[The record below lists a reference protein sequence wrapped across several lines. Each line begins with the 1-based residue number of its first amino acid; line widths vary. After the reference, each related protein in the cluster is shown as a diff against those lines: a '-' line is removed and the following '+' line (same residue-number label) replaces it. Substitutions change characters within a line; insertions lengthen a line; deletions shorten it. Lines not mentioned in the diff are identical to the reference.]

1 MEIAI
6 IFIAWIVLLFLG
18 IPVGFT
24 LLIAGLLYFIMGDW
38 NIVFASGEQLIS
50 GIDNFTLLA
59 IPFFILTGTLMNSSG
74 ITDRIFNFAMSLV
87 GHVPGGVGHVNITA
101 SLMFSGMSGSSLA
114 DAGGL
119 GQLEIRTMRKAGY
132 DDDFN
137 GGLTAASSILSGI
150 IPPSLNMIIYAALA
164 NVSVASMFIAGMV
177 PGILVALSLFVVT
190 FILAKRRNY
199 QILERSTLKVVI
211 QNFMKAFWAL
221 LTPIIIIAGIFSG
234 FFTPTEA
241 AVVSTVYAL
250 FLGFFVYRELTLKT
264 VYNDIVNSFKL
275 TGVVVLMLAAIEFF
289 GQFVAREQVAIQ
301 IAEGFLGITEN
312 PIFLLLLMSVLLIIL
327 GTFIEALALLVL
339 VVPVLIP
346 VATSVG
352 IDPIFFG
359 AFVILNLMIGILT
372 PPMGMALFVVS
383 RVGDIPVGTMYRGVV
398 PFLIPL
404 VVVMILMIFFPE
416 ISTFLVDV
424 FNE

>member
-1 MEIAI
+1 MDIAL
-6 IFIAWIVLLFLG
+6 IFIFWVVLLFLN

-24 LLIAGLLYFIMGDW
+24 LIIAALAYFITGDW
-38 NIVFASGEQLIS
+38 NLVNASGTQLIS
-50 GIDNFTLLA
+50 GINNFTLLA

-74 ITDRIFNFAMSLV
+74 ITDRIFNFAKSLV
-87 GHVPGGVGHVNITA
+87 GHVPGGIGHVNITA

-119 GQLEIRTMRKAGY
+119 GQLEIKTMREAGY

-150 IPPSLNMIIYAALA
+150 IPPSLNMIIYASLA
-164 NVSVASMFIAGMV
+164 NVSVASMFIAGLV
-177 PGILVALSLFVVT
+177 PGLLVAAALFIT
-190 FILAKRRNY
+190 TAILATKRGY
-199 QILERSTLKVVI
+199 KVLERADFKTIGS
-211 QNFMKAFWAL
+211 NFLKAFWAL
-221 LTPIIIIAGIFSG
+221 LTPFIIIIGIFSG
-234 FFTPTEA
+234 YFTPTEA

-264 VYNDIVNSFKL
+264 VYENIVESLKL
-275 TGVVVLMLAAIEFF
+275 TGVVVLMLAAVQFF
-289 GQFVAREQVAIQ
+289 GQFVARERVAIKV
-301 IAEGFLGITEN
+301 ADAFLGITEN
-312 PIFLLLLMSVLLIIL
+312 PILLLLLLSLLLIAL

-346 VATSVG
+346 AVVSVG

-359 AFVILNLMIGILT
+359 VFVILNLMIGILT

-383 RVGDIPVGTMYRGVV
+383 RVGNIPMGTMYRGVL
-398 PFLIPL
+398 PFLIPIVL
-404 VVVMILMIFFPE
+404 TVLLIIFFPQ
-416 ISTFLVDV
+416 IPTFLVDIL
-424 FNE
+424 N

>member
-6 IFIAWIVLLFLG
+6 IFIAWLVLLFLG

-24 LLIAGLLYFIMGDW
+24 LIMAALLYFIIGDW
-38 NIVFASGEQLIS
+38 SLIYASGAQLIS
-50 GIDNFTLLA
+50 GINNFTLLA

-164 NVSVASMFIAGMV
+164 NVSVASMFIAGLV
-177 PGILVALSLFVVT
+177 PGLLVAISLFITT
-190 FILAKRRNY
+190 FIIAKKRNY
-199 QILERSTLKVVI
+199 IVLERASLKVI
-211 QNFMKAFWAL
+211 GENFLKSFWAL
-221 LTPIIIIAGIFSG
+221 LTPLIIIVGIFSG

-250 FLGFFVYRELTLKT
+250 FLGFFVYRELTLKK
-264 VYNDIVNSFKL
+264 VYANIVDALKM
-275 TGVVVLMLAAIEFF
+275 TGVVVLMLAAVEFF
-289 GQFVAREQVAIQ
+289 GQFVARERVAIKV
-301 IAEGFLGITEN
+301 AEGFLGITEN
-312 PIFLLLLMSVLLIIL
+312 PIFLLMLISVLLIVL
-327 GTFIEALALLVL
+327 GTFVEALALLVL

-346 VATSVG
+346 VVTSAG
-352 IDPIFFG
+352 IDPVFFG
-359 AFVILNLMIGILT
+359 AFVVLNLMIGILT

-383 RVGDIPVGTMYRGVV
+383 RVGNIPVGTMYRGVL

-404 VVVMILMIFFPE
+404 VLVTVALIFFPE
-416 ISTFLVDV
+416 ISTFLVDLL
-424 FNE
+424 N

>member
-6 IFIAWIVLLFLG
+6 IFIAWLVLLFLG

-24 LLIAGLLYFIMGDW
+24 LIMAALLYFILGDW
-38 NIVFASGEQLIS
+38 SLVYASGAQLIS
-50 GIDNFTLLA
+50 GINNFTLLA

-132 DDDFN
+132 DEDFN
-137 GGLTAASSILSGI
+137 GGLTAASAILSGI

-164 NVSVASMFIAGMV
+164 NVSVASMFIAGLV
-177 PGILVALSLFVVT
+177 PGLLVAISLFITT
-190 FILAKRRNY
+190 FLIAKKRNY
-199 QILERSTLKVVI
+199 IVLERASLKVI
-211 QNFMKAFWAL
+211 GENFLKSFWAL
-221 LTPIIIIAGIFSG
+221 LTPLIIIVGIFSG

-250 FLGFFVYRELTLKT
+250 FLGFFVYRELTLKK
-264 VYNDIVNSFKL
+264 VYVNIVDALKM
-275 TGVVVLMLAAIEFF
+275 TGVVVLMLAAVEFF
-289 GQFVAREQVAIQ
+289 GQFVARERVAIKV
-301 IAEGFLGITEN
+301 AEGFLGITEN
-312 PIFLLLLMSVLLIIL
+312 PIFLLMLISVLLIVL
-327 GTFIEALALLVL
+327 GTFVEALALLVL

-346 VATSVG
+346 VVTSVG
-352 IDPIFFG
+352 VDPIFFG

-383 RVGDIPVGTMYRGVV
+383 RVGNIPVGTMYRGIL

-404 VVVMILMIFFPE
+404 VLVMIALIFFPG
-416 ISTFLVDV
+416 ISTFLVDLL
-424 FNE
+424 N

>member
-1 MEIAI
+1 MDIII
-6 IFIAWIVLLFLG
+6 IFITWLVLLFLG

-24 LLIAGLLYFIMGDW
+24 LIMAGLLYFIMGDW
-38 NIVFASGEQLIS
+38 SLVYASGAQLIS
-50 GIDNFTLLA
+50 GINNFTLLA

-74 ITDRIFNFAMSLV
+74 ITDRIFNFAKTLV
-87 GHVPGGVGHVNITA
+87 GHIPGGVGHVNITA

-119 GQLEIRTMRKAGY
+119 GQLEIRTMRKEGY

-150 IPPSLNMIIYAALA
+150 IPPSLNMIVYAAIA
-164 NVSVASMFIAGMV
+164 NVSVASMFIAGLV
-177 PGILVALSLFVVT
+177 PGLLIALSLYVMT
-190 FILAKRRNY
+190 FILAQKRGYRV
-199 QILERSTLKVVI
+199 LERANLKMVWKH
-211 QNFMKAFWAL
+211 FLKAFWAL
-221 LTPIIIIAGIFSG
+221 LTPFIIIIGIFSG

-250 FLGFFVYRELTLKT
+250 ILGFFVYRELTFKK
-264 VYNDIVNSFKL
+264 VYANIVESLKL
-275 TGVVVLMLAAIEFF
+275 TGVVILMMAAIEFF
-289 GQFVAREQVAIQ
+289 GQFIARERVAIKV
-301 IAEGFLGITEN
+301 AEAFLGLTEN
-312 PIFLLLLMSVLLIIL
+312 KILLLMLISLLLIAL

-339 VVPVLIP
+339 VVPVLLP
-346 VATSVG
+346 VVTSVG
-352 IDPIFFG
+352 IDPVFFG

-383 RVGDIPVGTMYRGVV
+383 RVGNIPMGTMYRGVL

-404 VVVMILMIFFPE
+404 VVVVILLIFFPGLA
-416 ISTFLVDV
+416 TFLVDV
-424 FNE
+424 LN